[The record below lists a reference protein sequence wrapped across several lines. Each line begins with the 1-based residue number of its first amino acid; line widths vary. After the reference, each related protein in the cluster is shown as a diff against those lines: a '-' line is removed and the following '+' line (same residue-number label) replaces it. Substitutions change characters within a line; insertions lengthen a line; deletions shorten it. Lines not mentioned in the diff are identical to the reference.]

1 LWIITRAKSNP
12 STMRDVLS
20 VPLFILKANPSHFSA
35 LHPIIHLPIPP
46 LHLVAVL
53 SVTIIFSLHS
63 KPNQTKNL
71 INKMKTLRI
80 GTKTQANKILLDSLF
95 NPVNGKTLNKM
106 KYCNGKYKPDS
117 YIGREMEVGDNVH
130 ALFTESRKDSD
141 GPYVSL
147 MCITE

>member
-1 LWIITRAKSNP
+1 VIVSDNL
-12 STMRDVLS
+12 
-20 VPLFILKANPSHFSA
+20 
-35 LHPIIHLPIPP
+35 P
-46 LHLVAVL
+46 LH
-53 SVTIIFSLHS
+53 FSLH
-63 KPNQTKNL
+63 NTKNL
-71 INKMKTLRI
+71 NPINKMKTLKI

-106 KYCNGKYKPDS
+106 KYCNGKYKPGS

-141 GPYVSL
+141 GSFVRL